1 MDPRVVKDEAVNVK
15 AFSRKIKEEAL
26 WNQNHQQLKG
36 PGLLM
41 SPYDSSSHTSSH
53 GALLA
58 PYSQLEDLG
67 LFQEV

>member
-15 AFSRKIKEEAL
+15 AFSRKIKEEAV

-41 SPYDSSSHTSSH
+41 SPYDSSPTPFPMELS
-53 GALLA
+53 
-58 PYSQLEDLG
+58 
-67 LFQEV
+67 